1 MIGFVLLPISPAEL
15 GKTTN
20 TTFTTSYNAS
30 RGQNDATRQTSL
42 LQGKQQDTTASR
54 GHKTVPT
61 LLPFSK
67 QPYFSPLYWAGKGQ
81 RKQKNAGENRKT
93 NQKFGSTEQSAY
105 LCTRFSPT
113 NVK

>member
-1 MIGFVLLPISPAEL
+1 MLL
-15 GKTTN
+15 K
-20 TTFTTSYNAS
+20 
-30 RGQNDATRQTSL
+30 
-42 LQGKQQDTTASR
+42 GKQQITTQQDRKA
-54 GHKTVPT
+54 VPT

-81 RKQKNAGENRKT
+81 EGQKSAGRNRKN
-93 NQKFGSTEQSAY
+93 NQKFGSTEQSTY